1 MNTIRASFTYSPASS
16 STGLNVS
23 GVRRHCG
30 LPAIVVRTRG
40 ARSFV
45 AGRKRAFHHP
55 ETWYRS
61 QHLVWQWT
69 EFWETALFTL
79 LGASA
84 AVGVAMAM
92 L

>member
-1 MNTIRASFTYSPASS
+1 MNTIRSSFTYSPASS
-16 STGLNVS
+16 STGLNAS

-30 LPAIVVRTRG
+30 LPVVRTRP

-45 AGRKRAFHHP
+45 ADRKRGIHHP

-61 QHLVWQWT
+61 QHVVWQWT
-69 EFWETALFTL
+69 EFWETVFFTL

-84 AVGVAMAM
+84 AVSVAMAM
-92 L
+92 M